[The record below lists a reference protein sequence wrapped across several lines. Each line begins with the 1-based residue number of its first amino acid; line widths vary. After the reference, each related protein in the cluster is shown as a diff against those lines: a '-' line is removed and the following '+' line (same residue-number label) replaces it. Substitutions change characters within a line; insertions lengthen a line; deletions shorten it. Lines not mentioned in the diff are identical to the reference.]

1 MLNEGHMMTRVLIV
15 DNHEMVRNGLR
26 DMLGINDD
34 IVVVGDANDG
44 RQAIEM
50 ARELE
55 PDLVIM
61 DVRMPEIDGV
71 TACREIIK
79 SRPETKVL
87 MLSIYDDDNDIFA
100 SIDAG
105 ATGFMIKNVTQD
117 DLCKVVD
124 IMRKG
129 QSYFHPI
136 IAKKMADKFRKLS
149 VREKEKTTITNLLT
163 RREIEIL
170 ELLGRGLSNA
180 DISKALFISDGTVK
194 SHISHL
200 LRKLDRRDRT
210 QLAIYA
216 FEKGLV
222 EKNSIR

>member
-1 MLNEGHMMTRVLIV
+1 MTRVLIV

-26 DMLGINDD
+26 DMLSTNDD
-34 IVVVGDANDG
+34 ISVVGEAADG
-44 RQAIEM
+44 REAIEL
-50 ARELE
+50 AGKLK

-61 DVRMPEIDGV
+61 DVRMPEVDGV
-71 TACREIIK
+71 TACREITQ
-79 SRPETKVL
+79 RHPQTKVL
-87 MLSIYDDDNDIFA
+87 MLSIYDDDEDIFA

-124 IMRKG
+124 ILQRG

-136 IAKKMADKFRKLS
+136 IAKKMADKFRKIS
-149 VREKEKTTITNLLT
+149 DREKDKTTMYAQIT

-170 ELLGRGLSNA
+170 ELLGRGFSNA
-180 DISKALFISDGTVK
+180 DIAKALFISDGTVK

-210 QLAIYA
+210 QLALYA

-222 EKNSIR
+222 ESDPIR